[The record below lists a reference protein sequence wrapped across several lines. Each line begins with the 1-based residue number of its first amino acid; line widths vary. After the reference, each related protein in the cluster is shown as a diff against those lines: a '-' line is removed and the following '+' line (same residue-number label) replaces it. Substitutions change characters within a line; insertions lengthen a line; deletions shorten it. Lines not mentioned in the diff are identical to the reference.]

1 MAAAAVELL
10 FCLSDSCGRNNC
22 CPPGQEELSRVGR
35 GCREVRF
42 PKPFLFNSRIF
53 SKMSKYSTSMRTRNQ
68 SELHQTLPKQSDFL
82 DDEGFTD
89 LGVKPEVFTKEKIP
103 ILVNWIFCLNK
114 ILKIEPK
121 CR

>member
-1 MAAAAVELL
+1 
-10 FCLSDSCGRNNC
+10 
-22 CPPGQEELSRVGR
+22 
-35 GCREVRF
+35 
-42 PKPFLFNSRIF
+42 
-53 SKMSKYSTSMRTRNQ
+53 MRTRNQ